1 MREQRVVKQ
10 RWWRETEQPSAPS
23 SVSVTR
29 SSGVPTTQLRW
40 NSNSDHRGSALSLWI
55 KLTEKE
61 KVNWTGFVKLWT
73 EPVLICGW
81 IKHLAATTGSVISE
95 RTNGMTF
102 YWLRF
107 FWSERQKTYC
117 KPTSGSERQ
126 KHKTQKTRPV
136 KASERVCINKQESIQ
151 LKYKKRKKK
160 QGKSGRCDE
169 DCIIHERAL
178 HKHKINGRRRTTR
191 DSL

>member
-29 SSGVPTTQLRW
+29 SSGVPIQITGAL
-40 NSNSDHRGSALSLWI
+40 LSLWI

-126 KHKTQKTRPV
+126 NTKDQARK
-136 KASERVCINKQESIQ
+136 SLWRVCINKQESIQ